1 MVKRVITR
9 IIAIV
14 LLVGIVGGL
23 AAWLT
28 VNLVAHPLASFE
40 REDISILLITHY
52 ESDEQGIV
60 RPRVVD
66 FQPQTQQAAE
76 VSEFLQEQQYRRNF
90 TFKRCY
96 PEISVSVLLGE
107 GDEQMLYTVDI
118 ACDGTVQVNE
128 TRGTLIG
135 GEEAAAKLIAA
146 LLPYLSAASEPI
158 DR

>member
-1 MVKRVITR
+1 MVRKIVRGIV
-9 IIAIV
+9 AIV
-14 LLVGIVGGL
+14 LLVGIVV
-23 AAWLT
+23 T
-28 VNLVAHPLASFE
+28 HPLASFE

-96 PEISVSVLLGE
+96 PEISVSVLLDE

-118 ACDGTVQVNE
+118 ACDGIVQANE

>member
-1 MVKRVITR
+1 MVRKIVRGIV
-9 IIAIV
+9 AIV
-14 LLVGIVGGL
+14 LLVGV
-23 AAWLT
+23 T
-28 VNLVAHPLASFE
+28 HPLASFE

-96 PEISVSVLLGE
+96 PEISVSVLLDE

-118 ACDGTVQVNE
+118 ACDGIVQANE

>member
-1 MVKRVITR
+1 MVRKIVRGIV
-9 IIAIV
+9 AIV

-28 VNLVAHPLASFE
+28 VNVTHPLASFE

-96 PEISVSVLLGE
+96 PEISVSVLLDE

-118 ACDGTVQVNE
+118 ACDGIVQANE

>member
-28 VNLVAHPLASFE
+28 VNLVARSLASFE

-52 ESDEQGIV
+52 ESDEQGVV

-76 VSEFLQEQQYRRNF
+76 VSELLQEQQYRRNF

-135 GEEAAAKLIAA
+135 GEEEASKLIAA

>member
-9 IIAIV
+9 IVAIV
-14 LLVGIVGGL
+14 LLIGIVGGL

-28 VNLVAHPLASFE
+28 VNLVTHPLASFE

-76 VSEFLQEQQYRRNF
+76 VSEFLQEQQYR
-90 TFKRCY
+90 
-96 PEISVSVLLGE
+96 
-107 GDEQMLYTVDI
+107 
-118 ACDGTVQVNE
+118 
-128 TRGTLIG
+128 
-135 GEEAAAKLIAA
+135 
-146 LLPYLSAASEPI
+146 
-158 DR
+158 

>member
-9 IIAIV
+9 IVAIV

-52 ESDEQGIV
+52 ESDEQGVV

-76 VSEFLQEQQYRRNF
+76 VSELLQEQQYRRNF

-118 ACDGTVQVNE
+118 ACDGIVQVNE
-128 TRGTLIG
+128 TRGALIG
-135 GEEAAAKLIAA
+135 GEEAASKLIAA
-146 LLPYLSAASEPI
+146 LLPYLSEGSEPI

>member
-1 MVKRVITR
+1 MKATSKALSVR
-9 IIAIV
+9 
-14 LLVGIVGGL
+14 
-23 AAWLT
+23 
-28 VNLVAHPLASFE
+28 ASS
-40 REDISILLITHY
+40 ISSRRRSRRRRLEL
-52 ESDEQGIV
+52 
-60 RPRVVD
+60 
-66 FQPQTQQAAE
+66 
-76 VSEFLQEQQYRRNF
+76 LQEQQYRRNF

>member
-1 MVKRVITR
+1 MVRKIVRGIV
-9 IIAIV
+9 AIV

-28 VNLVAHPLASFE
+28 VNLVTHPLASFE

-52 ESDEQGIV
+52 E
-60 RPRVVD
+60 D

-96 PEISVSVLLGE
+96 PEISVSVLLDE

-118 ACDGTVQVNE
+118 ACDGIVQANE

>member
-1 MVKRVITR
+1 MVKRVVTR

-23 AAWLT
+23 AAWFT
-28 VNLVAHPLASFE
+28 VNLVTHPLASFG

-52 ESDEQGIV
+52 ESDEQGVV

-76 VSEFLQEQQYRRNF
+76 ISELLQEQQYRRNF

-96 PEISVSVLLGE
+96 PEISVSFLLGE
-107 GDEQMLYTVDI
+107 SDEQMLYTVDI
-118 ACDGTVQVNE
+118 ACDGIVQVNE

>member
-9 IIAIV
+9 IVAIV
-14 LLVGIVGGL
+14 LLIGIVGGL

-28 VNLVAHPLASFE
+28 VNLVTHPLASFE

-96 PEISVSVLLGE
+96 PEISVSVLLDE

-118 ACDGTVQVNE
+118 ACDGIVQANE

>member
-1 MVKRVITR
+1 MVRKIVRGIV
-9 IIAIV
+9 AIV

-28 VNLVAHPLASFE
+28 VNLVTHPLASFE
-40 REDISILLITHY
+40 REDISILLIAHY

-96 PEISVSVLLGE
+96 PEISVSVLLDE

-118 ACDGTVQVNE
+118 ACDGIVQVNE

>member
-9 IIAIV
+9 IVAIV
-14 LLVGIVGGL
+14 LLIGIVGGL

-28 VNLVAHPLASFE
+28 VNLVTHPLASFE

-90 TFKRCY
+90 TFNRCY
-96 PEISVSVLLGE
+96 PEISVSVLLDE

-118 ACDGTVQVNE
+118 ACDGIVQANE

>member
-52 ESDEQGIV
+52 ESDEQGVV

-76 VSEFLQEQQYRRNF
+76 VSELLQEQQYRRNF

-96 PEISVSVLLGE
+96 PEISVSVLLDE

-118 ACDGTVQVNE
+118 ACDGIVQANE